1 MDNLPIHRRN
11 FKILEKQ
18 CLDLCSIVVIDDKSL
33 DQPNATYSALIYGIV
48 PLIESLAKDLHKE
61 LSPQFPDFLQ
71 FKPNENFDYKALA
84 FLDKALGLS
93 QKQVTVTSDLVA
105 ISDAN
110 RVLTP
115 LLGAHEKN
123 PAKHPLWSRAYQDY
137 KHDQANTQN
146 QCSANIPTARSLL
159 EAIGAAFLLLAVARS
174 LPIDIPKPFIKFDFT
189 FGSELFAA
197 TYNRVFFTRFISP
210 LGTDCLQL
218 ASDWT
223 KHLFVVK
230 DPEQYIKNLK
240 AAEEQEN
247 RRLLTKALDE
257 NPTFKDFYNSLS
269 TQSTDFAK
277 IVQLYGEKSIDPAQK
292 EWSHK
297 QILLKFPHYTR
308 YISAWA
314 NGEHYLLSRFGF
326 DPLVALNYKKAEELY
341 DYAKLN
347 QDENEPDANQ
357 QSQQS

>member
-1 MDNLPIHRRN
+1 MDTLPYHRRN
-11 FKILEKQ
+11 YKLLEKR
-18 CLDLCSIVVIDDKSL
+18 CLDLFSIVVIDDNNFE
-33 DQPNATYSALIYGIV
+33 QPNFTYSDLIYGIA
-48 PLIESLAKDLHKE
+48 PLIESLAKDLHEE

-105 ISDAN
+105 VSDVN

-115 LLGAHEKN
+115 LLGAHDKD
-123 PAKHPLWSRAYQDY
+123 KSKQPLWSRAYQSY
-137 KHDQANTQN
+137 KHNQANMQHNSTD
-146 QCSANIPTARSLL
+146 CPTARALL
-159 EAIGAAFLLLAVARS
+159 EAIGAAFLLLTVARS
-174 LPIDIPKPFIKFDFT
+174 LPIDIPKRFMKFDFT

-230 DPEQYIKNLK
+230 DPEQYIKDLK

-257 NPTFKDFYNSLS
+257 KPTFKDFYNSLS
-269 TQSTDFAK
+269 TQRKDFAK
-277 IVQLYGEKSIDPAQK
+277 IVQLYGEKYPDDI
-292 EWSHK
+292 EWSNK
-297 QILLKFPHYTR
+297 QILLTFSHYTR